1 MYSFYHSKLVN
12 EDKEQWPPK
21 FIKERF
27 YSKEFIIEELSEEF
41 MKHLQNVKPAE
52 GQKLG
57 NAPPNLFMPQR

>member
-12 EDKEQWPPK
+12 EDKEQWPEK

-41 MKHLQNVKPAE
+41 M
-52 GQKLG
+52 
-57 NAPPNLFMPQR
+57 